1 MLQPGGLPCHQ
12 AFRRHRLAPGVDLT
26 ERAVVAHALVG
37 EVLGQH
43 VPVGGSQVHR
53 GDASLDDLPVQ
64 RLAVP
69 DLGAAQHHR
78 GATGE
83 RRVELLD
90 EAVEIEGGELQH
102 PVVRPDAEELQ
113 RNVGMPRQALSAD
126 ADALGTAGGTGG
138 EHHVGEVLRMRPQ
151 LRVARRTVL
160 PVPRLVER
168 QAGDPGGRWQAL
180 QQVALAEQQGD
191 AAVLDHVAEA
201 LLRIFRVQRY
211 VSAAGLEHRQQT
223 DDHFQPALDGDP
235 NQHVRPHAQLDQAV
249 GQAVGLGVEL
259 AVAQLALLE
268 EQCDPLGLHRRAAG
282 EQLLDA
288 ALVRIASRVAPP
300 VEDRLAPLR
309 RFQQLELGQ
318 AGAGRTLDHLRQ
330 QVRQVTIQAR
340 HAGVVEM
347 LAVIGELQFQ
357 ALPQA
362 YAEGQR
368 VVGLL
373 VVAHG
378 TESQA
383 LRGLLLEHLRN
394 GVVLEHQDI
403 VEQRLAALPG
413 PALDVVQ
420 RRVFEFAQGQVL
432 ALHRLQPGRQA
443 LLRKRAS
450 DDRQGIDEQADLLLD
465 TVQFRRATGD
475 SSAEGHAVL
484 SGIALQ
490 QHQPGG
496 LDQGIDG
503 DLLLAGQLGQAPG
516 LLAIELA
523 QPFRVALAALPGL
536 GDRLPQAGRLV
547 QLAQARQP
555 EGLGERGVL
564 ALQPGDVV
572 AIAAAGARRRFATVA
587 LQYLAEQLRVA
598 PAVHQDMVIGVD
610 QVVALFVRAHQ
621 YQAQQRR
628 LAQVEAQPAF
638 AGSQLVE
645 GRRQVLAT
653 APVKYAE
660 RHFDTLAHHL

>member
-1 MLQPGGLPCHQ
+1 M
-12 AFRRHRLAPGVDLT
+12 
-26 ERAVVAHALVG
+26 
-37 EVLGQH
+37 
-43 VPVGGSQVHR
+43 
-53 GDASLDDLPVQ
+53 
-64 RLAVP
+64 
-69 DLGAAQHHR
+69 
-78 GATGE
+78 
-83 RRVELLD
+83 
-90 EAVEIEGGELQH
+90 
-102 PVVRPDAEELQ
+102 
-113 RNVGMPRQALSAD
+113 
-126 ADALGTAGGTGG
+126 
-138 EHHVGEVLRMRPQ
+138 
-151 LRVARRTVL
+151 
-160 PVPRLVER
+160 
-168 QAGDPGGRWQAL
+168 
-180 QQVALAEQQGD
+180 
-191 AAVLDHVAEA
+191 
-201 LLRIFRVQRY
+201 
-211 VSAAGLEHRQQT
+211 
-223 DDHFQPALDGDP
+223 
-235 NQHVRPHAQLDQAV
+235 

-288 ALVRIASRVAPP
+288 ALVRIASGCAP

-536 GDRLPQAGRLV
+536 GDRLSQAGRLV

-621 YQAQQRR
+621 HQAQQRR
-628 LAQVEAQPAF
+628 LAQVEARPAF